1 MELKKV
7 FDVCIEIII
16 GLVLKDFGNIWNSY
30 IICWSDFYL

>member
-16 GLVLKDFGNIWNSY
+16 GLILKCFKFLGIFE
-30 IICWSDFYL
+30 IVI